1 MKKYIVLILIVAFSS
16 CSEEFLT
23 ETNKS
28 DITQENF
35 FGSKTSQIGVE
46 QFINGIYIADIWTIW
61 DRRYPWFA
69 EVPAD
74 GFNHSTSFDAEG
86 QEYDQHF
93 FNPEQYNVFRNWC
106 YIWWPIG
113 RANLFL
119 SEYDFLEENFG
130 AKWDRLK
137 WFKGQALFFRA
148 YYYFLGVR
156 AWGPI
161 PLVLD
166 PPDGSNHTNS
176 TVDELYDQ
184 IIIDLKEIVDNNLCP
199 PYTQLPEA
207 DKGRITMAAVKST
220 LAKVYLTRSY
230 TTSAVASDIE
240 NAVLYAKDVVEN
252 SGHAL
257 ITEPDLDENGDT
269 IYTAYEKPFLPDY
282 SNSVEGIWEY
292 QFYNPGA
299 GSRNAEDWVPRNY
312 YGTYGNSRF
321 HATSLLWNSFEPGD
335 ERKKSYIT
343 GVVPSKSDPK
353 RMIDCGNKVYLTKF
367 HDPVYT
373 RGVAAMRNNFHYIR
387 FADMLLIYAE
397 ALNKQNNGPTTAAFD
412 AINRVRNRAGLP
424 NLSGNYNYNE
434 FLKAV
439 QDERFIELAGE
450 SQRLWDLRRW
460 GYETLKQRV
469 ELASPHASVEQHEVL
484 WPIPAYEIQQNPLI
498 NQNPGY

>member
-1 MKKYIVLILIVAFSS
+1 MKKIISIIFIVVLSS
-16 CSEEFLT
+16 CSDFLT
-23 ETNKS
+23 ENVKT
-28 DITQENF
+28 DITQENY
-35 FGSKTSQIGVE
+35 FGPNTSEIAIE
-46 QFINGIYIADIWTIW
+46 QFINGIYISDIWTIW

-93 FNPEQYNVFRNWC
+93 FNPEQYNIFRQWC

-119 SEYDFLEENFG
+119 SQYDFLEQNYG
-130 AKWDRLK
+130 NQWARLK

-148 YYYFLGVR
+148 YYYYIGVV
-156 AWGPI
+156 AWGEI

-166 PPDGSNHTNS
+166 PPDGRNYPNS
-176 TVDELYDQ
+176 TLPELYNQ
-184 IIIDLKEIVDNNLCP
+184 IIADLKEIVDNNLCP
-199 PYTQLPEA
+199 PYLQLPAA
-207 DKGRITMAAVKST
+207 DKGRITMAAVKSL

-230 TTSAVASDIE
+230 STAAVAGDVD
-240 NAVLYAKDVVEN
+240 NAVLYAKDVVDN

-257 ITEPDLDENGDT
+257 ITTPDLKTNGDT
-269 IYTAYEKPFLPDY
+269 LYTAYEKPFLPAY
-282 SNSVEGIWEY
+282 SNSVEGIYEY
-292 QFYNPGA
+292 QFFQAGA
-299 GSRNAEDWVPRNY
+299 GSRTAEDWVPRNY
-312 YGTYGNSRF
+312 YGNYGNSRF
-321 HATSLLWNSFEPGD
+321 HATPLLWNSFEPGD
-335 ERKKSYIT
+335 IRKKSYIT
-343 GVVPSKSDPK
+343 GEVLSKRDPN
-353 RMIDCGNKVYLTKF
+353 IIINAGNRVYLTKF
-367 HDPVYT
+367 HDPEYT
-373 RGVAAMRNNFHYIR
+373 RGVGSMRNNFHYIR

-397 ALNKQNNGPTTAAFD
+397 ALNKQNNGPNQAAFD

-424 NLSGNYNYNE
+424 NLSGTYNYAQ
-434 FLKAV
+434 FLKAI

-469 ELASPHASVEQHEVL
+469 ELASPHARVEPHEVL

-498 NQNPGY
+498 KQNKGY